1 MKILPASAIYRFLRN
16 NYLFPLTL
24 SILVVAA
31 LMAINEMGFRQS
43 NEAAL
48 RAKAAQQK
56 RGNIGLLLQQ
66 MLDAETGQRG
76 YLLTGQKRYLEP
88 YNTAVSAV
96 AATLDKLRT
105 AYLNEPKSLQAFANL
120 SRAISRKMGEMDVS
134 IKLRDVSV
142 DADKW
147 LAVLDTGVGD
157 AQMDLVRASA
167 NELLNSATSELSDSF
182 AKIHSS
188 LDLSRIG
195 IALTALLGVF
205 AFYQYLRKTQ
215 EVERLAR
222 REQLSLASEAKRLDA
237 LVNERTDAL
246 TELATHLQTV
256 QEKERELLARELHDE
271 LGAMLTAA
279 KLDIART
286 KGSLPPGS
294 DKAIARLAHLNDT
307 INDVV
312 KLKRRI
318 IEDLRPS
325 SLANLG
331 LTAALEVLARD
342 YRERSEIEVTLNLE
356 QVELSAEAELTI
368 FRLVQESLTNVAK
381 YAEASE
387 VVITLHVYSGHVEVS
402 VADNGRG
409 FDTAVLTSKTHG
421 LNGMRHRIGAL
432 RGNLLVKSSPEA
444 GTRIEAVIHKAV
456 TQQS

>member
-1 MKILPASAIYRFLRN
+1 MKVLRAPAIVKFLRS
-16 NYLFPLTL
+16 NYLFPLAL
-24 SILVVAA
+24 AVLVVAA

-48 RAKAAQQK
+48 KASESQRKRA
-56 RGNIGLLLQQ
+56 GIGLLLQQ

-88 YNTAVSAV
+88 YNTAVGSV
-96 AATLDKLRT
+96 ATTLDKLR
-105 AYLNEPKSLQAFANL
+105 AEYLDEPKSLQAFANL

-134 IKLRDVSV
+134 VKLRDVSV
-142 DADKW
+142 DAEKW
-147 LAVLDTGVGD
+147 LAVLETGVGN
-157 AQMDLVRASA
+157 AQMDIVRASA
-167 NELLNSATSELSDSF
+167 NELLDTATYEMSDNF

-215 EVERLAR
+215 EVERLAQ
-222 REQLSLASEAKRLDA
+222 REQVSLASEAKRLDA
-237 LVNERTDAL
+237 LVHERTDAL

-256 QEKERELLARELHDE
+256 QEKERELWARELHEE
-271 LGAMLTAA
+271 LGALLTAA

-286 KGSLPPGS
+286 KASLPPGS
-294 DKAIARLAHLNDT
+294 DKAIARLAHLNET

-325 SLANLG
+325 SLSNLG

-342 YRERSEIEVTLNLE
+342 YRERSEIAVTLNVE
-356 QVELSAEAELTI
+356 DVELPDEAELTI

-381 YAEASE
+381 YAQANE
-387 VVITLHVYSGHVEVS
+387 VVITLHDYPGHVEVS
-402 VADNGRG
+402 VVDNGRG
-409 FDTAVLTSKTHG
+409 FDVSVLKVRTHG
-421 LNGMRHRIGAL
+421 LTGMRHRISAL
-432 RGNLLVKSSPEA
+432 RGNFSVNSSPQT
-444 GTRIEAVIHKAV
+444 GTRIEAVIPKVAAQA
-456 TQQS
+456 T